1 MGTKT
6 IYSEDYRLLVQFLRT
21 ERELKRITQVTLSD
35 LIGWPQQRLS
45 AIESGSRRLDVIEF
59 VQLTRALG
67 IPDEQASERLFSQ
80 KKQQAKRVKVRSLL

>member
-21 ERELKRITQVTLSD
+21 EREHKSMTQVALSD

-45 AIESGSRRLDVIEF
+45 AIEAGSRRLDVIEF

-80 KKQQAKRVKVRSLL
+80 KKQQAKRVKVRRLP